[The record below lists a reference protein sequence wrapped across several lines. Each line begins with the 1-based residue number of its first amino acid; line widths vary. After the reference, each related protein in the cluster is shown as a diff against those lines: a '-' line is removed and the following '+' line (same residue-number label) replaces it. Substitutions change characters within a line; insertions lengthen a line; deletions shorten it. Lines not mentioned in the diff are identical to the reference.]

1 MGTVSDRL
9 GTRIYLDA
17 NIIIYAVEG
26 FIDYANN
33 IQALL
38 MAMDNAE
45 MVAVTSELT
54 LAETLVK
61 PLKDGKTKI
70 QQAYR
75 DFLQTTAV
83 FEVIPIS
90 REILE
95 SAASLRATTLFK
107 LPDAIHYATAQQQSC
122 DTFLTNDLRLKT
134 AGVANI
140 KFISEISLIS
150 PP

>member
-1 MGTVSDRL
+1 MATVGDRL

-26 FIDYANN
+26 FLAYADT

-45 MVAVTSELT
+45 IVAVTSELT
-54 LAETLVK
+54 LAEVLVK
-61 PLKDGKTKI
+61 PMKDGKTEI

-75 DFLQTTAV
+75 DFLQSTSV
-83 FEVIPIS
+83 FEIIPIS

-95 SAASLRATTLFK
+95 SAAQLRATMNFK
-107 LPDAIHYATAQQQSC
+107 LPEAIHEATAQQQSC
-122 DTFLTNDLRLKT
+122 DTFLTNDLRFKSS
-134 AGVANI
+134 GVANI
-140 KFISEISLIS
+140 KLISEISLIS